1 MKKSCKM
8 KNGIFVIVF
17 VLLLVGVVS
26 GKEIRLDERLEVV
39 DGDTIKQGKVR
50 IRLYGIDSPELKQ
63 QCEDKK
69 GKKWNCGQVAKTRL
83 YQTIYG
89 KQVLCKTKGKDRY
102 KRNLAIC
109 YVDGTDVNEH
119 MVREG
124 LAESYSQYNDL
135 YDLAEEYAR
144 SNKKGIWSG
153 EFESPSEYRK
163 KKNKKHKEAK

>member
-1 MKKSCKM
+1 MM
-8 KNGIFVIVF
+8 RRIFVVIY
-17 VLLLVGVVS
+17 VLFLVATAY
-26 GKEIRLDERLEVV
+26 GKEIILDERLEVV

-63 QCEDKK
+63 QCEDQK
-69 GKKWNCGQVAKTRL
+69 GKKWNCGKVAKTRL

-89 KQVLCKTKGKDRY
+89 KKVLCKTKGKDRY

-124 LAESYSQYNDL
+124 LAESYSQYSDL
-135 YDLAEEYAR
+135 YDFAEEYAR
-144 SNKKGIWSG
+144 NNKKGIWSG
-153 EFESPSEYRK
+153 EFESPSKYRK
-163 KKNKKHKEAK
+163 KKNKKHKKQN

>member
-1 MKKSCKM
+1 M
-8 KNGIFVIVF
+8 
-17 VLLLVGVVS
+17 
-26 GKEIRLDERLEVV
+26 
-39 DGDTIKQGKVR
+39 
-50 IRLYGIDSPELKQ
+50 
-63 QCEDKK
+63 
-69 GKKWNCGQVAKTRL
+69 

-89 KQVLCKTKGKDRY
+89 KQLLCKIKGKDRY

-109 YVDGTDVNEH
+109 YVDGTDVNEN

-163 KKNKKHKEAK
+163 KKNKKT